1 MNSKVQ
7 VFQKGKNTNSNNV
20 FQSLKI
26 QHFVFSQ
33 WITRMFCEVPYS
45 QRGFCYIFLK
55 KKNRSFAGFLCNIK
69 ENLNTYEHP
78 QNTRVGPQMWKQR
91 LREGKCFTKA
101 WLDSDDTWTT
111 TRSPVSQ
118 VSDGPAQLDHPDSHS
133 FAHQEPSA
141 QGCQINSTHSTPQSY
156 AWGRH
161 HWSVIVFFS
170 AETRCS
176 LTCLLSAV
184 PIH

>member
-26 QHFVFSQ
+26 QHFLFTQGNHKHVLRGTIFSKGLLL
-33 WITRMFCEVPYS
+33 Y
-45 QRGFCYIFLK
+45 FLKKK

-91 LREGKCFTKA
+91 LREGKCLAKIILGFTAEPGYQLVSGIREMMLQCRGAILELLEA
-101 WLDSDDTWTT
+101 W
-111 TRSPVSQ
+111 R
-118 VSDGPAQLDHPDSHS
+118 
-133 FAHQEPSA
+133 
-141 QGCQINSTHSTPQSY
+141 
-156 AWGRH
+156 WGR
-161 HWSVIVFFS
+161 
-170 AETRCS
+170 
-176 LTCLLSAV
+176 
-184 PIH
+184 